1 MVYLTSHGPTKGC
14 ENRNW
19 PLPNVTVTVTN
30 WDEKALSVSKSDDE
44 ETLEAPRLSCQ
55 EEQMSS
61 SQSEKQSGSSSESE
75 TEERHSS
82 LSLSCGNHLQ
92 VPSRLP
98 PRLPHVAQLPLAT
111 GLKSAKEPIALS
123 SANRDIQLLD
133 AGELLQSCCEK
144 YKKVP
149 FNLYSVLLSEHSH
162 TSKEGAII
170 C

>member
-1 MVYLTSHGPTKGC
+1 MVYLTSHGPTKSC
-14 ENRNW
+14 ESGNW
-19 PLPNVTVTVTN
+19 PNVTVTVTN
-30 WDEKALSVSKSDDE
+30 WDEKALAVSKSDDE

-75 TEERHSS
+75 TAERHSS
-82 LSLSCGNHLQ
+82 LSLAGGNRLQ

-111 GLKSAKEPIALS
+111 GLKSAKGPIALS
-123 SANRDIQLLD
+123 STNRDIQLLD

-162 TSKEGAII
+162 TSKEKAII

>member
-1 MVYLTSHGPTKGC
+1 MVYLTSHGPTKSC
-14 ENRNW
+14 ENENW
-19 PLPNVTVTVTN
+19 SNVTVTVTN
-30 WDEKALSVSKSDDE
+30 WDEKDLSASKSDNE

-61 SQSEKQSGSSSESE
+61 SLSEKQSGSSSESE

-82 LSLSCGNHLQ
+82 LSLSGGNRLQ

-111 GLKSAKEPIALS
+111 GLKSANEPIALS
-123 SANRDIQLLD
+123 STNRDIQLLD

>member
-1 MVYLTSHGPTKGC
+1 MVYLTSHGPTKNSG
-14 ENRNW
+14 NGNW
-19 PLPNVTVTVTN
+19 PNVTVTVTN
-30 WDEKALSVSKSDDE
+30 WDEKALSASKSDDE

-61 SQSEKQSGSSSESE
+61 SQSEKQSGSSSESD

-82 LSLSCGNHLQ
+82 LSQLCGGNHLQ

-149 FNLYSVLLSEHSH
+149 FNLYSALLSGHSH
-162 TSKEGAII
+162 TSKGGAII